1 LDSVKHALNVYRN
14 QPDKWKQMMV
24 TAMGQ
29 DFSWQKS
36 AEKYLT
42 VYSKILRDKA

>member
-1 LDSVKHALNVYRN
+1 
-14 QPDKWKQMMV
+14 MMI

-29 DFSWQKS
+29 DFSWARS

-42 VYSKILRDKA
+42 VYAKALRHQK